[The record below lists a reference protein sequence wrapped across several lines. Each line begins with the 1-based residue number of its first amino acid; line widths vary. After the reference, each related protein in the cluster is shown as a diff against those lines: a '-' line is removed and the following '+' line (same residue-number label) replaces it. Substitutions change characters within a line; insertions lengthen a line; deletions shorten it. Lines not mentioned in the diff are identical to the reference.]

1 MESINVL
8 FLLSTF
14 LLAIDVKAQPNN
26 SISVMIPL
34 GSSLSPS
41 ANRSWLSPSGLFAF
55 GFYPQGNGFAI
66 GIWLVDQPQNTTV
79 WTAYRNNSPVTSKAT
94 LDLTRDGKL
103 LFRTEEGEENPVADV
118 SSLAASA
125 SMLDSGNFVLY
136 DNSSIVIW
144 ESFKYPTD
152 TILGGQNV
160 SNGEDL
166 VSSVSRSNHSSG
178 RFHLRMQSDGNLVS
192 YPVNITDIS
201 ENAYW
206 SSTTIIS
213 DNFASGVPYSANKIS
228 DNVAAGTVDPY
239 RRGTVGGGS
248 CSKRTAYSR
257 FCGKSGESGYVGNRG
272 TSGAS
277 IRLSL
282 NQRGLLSLIDDSSS
296 IIISVLVN
304 NSYSGDKE
312 TTIIYRAILDSDG
325 ILKLYSHHFFGNTSS
340 KMFLEWSSLGDQCDV
355 KGFCGFNSYCLGM
368 GFQAECLCF
377 PGFHFVNH
385 ENKFLGCYDKFS
397 VDGCSSSNG
406 PMIPHY
412 STALPNIS
420 WGDYPYSMVRTKQE
434 NCENSC
440 LDDCNC
446 GAALYIN
453 GTCKKYKLPLRYGR
467 SQNLSAIAFF
477 KDRRNGKHHRSNP
490 KILMDSKKKIIL
502 ILSLSLGSIACL
514 CSVIA
519 MSCFFKY
526 RRQVHW
532 YRKLSENVNVG
543 FADDFTL
550 RSFSYN
556 ELESATDGFRQALS
570 TGSFGSVYKG
580 SLSIGSV
587 TDRTIAVKRL
597 EKFGEEGERKF
608 QAEMTAIGRTHHRN
622 LVQLLGF
629 CIEGT
634 RKLLVYDYMTN
645 DSLADL
651 LFKAKK
657 RPLWKERVRIALEVA
672 RGIYYLHQ
680 ECEVHIIHC
689 NLKPENILMDDTWTA
704 KISDFGLARLSVPN
718 QTRTTMGIE
727 GTSGYSAPEW
737 QKNALI
743 SVKADI
749 YSYGVM
755 LLEIV
760 CCRSNIEVN
769 VSTADEILLSSW
781 VYNCFVVG
789 ELDKLVEDENV
800 DMKTLERMVKVGLWC
815 IQEDPALRPPMKNVI
830 LMLEGTMDIAV
841 PPSPA
846 ISHS

>member
-1 MESINVL
+1 
-8 FLLSTF
+8 
-14 LLAIDVKAQPNN
+14 
-26 SISVMIPL
+26 MIPL

-66 GIWLVDQPQNTTV
+66 GIWLVDQLQNTTV

-94 LDLTRDGKL
+94 LELTRDGKL

-118 SSLAASA
+118 SRYSGPAASA

-136 DNSSIVIW
+136 DNSSNVIW
-144 ESFKYPTD
+144 ESFEYPTD
-152 TILGGQNV
+152 TILGGQNL
-160 SNGEDL
+160 SNGKDL

-178 RFHLRMQSDGNLVS
+178 RFYLRMQSDGNLVS
-192 YPVNITDIS
+192 YPVNITDNS

-206 SSTTIIS
+206 SSATIIS

-228 DNVAAGTVDPY
+228 DNVAAGTGYP
-239 RRGTVGGGS
+239 VGGAS
-248 CSKRTAYSR
+248 CSKRNEYNR
-257 FCGKSGESGYVGNRG
+257 FCGRSGESGNVGSRG

-340 KMFLEWSSLGDQCDV
+340 KMFLEWLSLGDKCDV
-355 KGFCGFNSYCLGM
+355 KGFCGFNSYCQGM

-406 PMIPHY
+406 PMMPHN

-420 WGDYPYSMVRTKQE
+420 WGDYPYSMVRTKQK

-446 GAALYIN
+446 GAALYMN
-453 GTCKKYKLPLRYGR
+453 GTCNKYKLPLRYGR
-467 SQNLSAIAFF
+467 SQNSSAIAFF
-477 KDRRNGKHHRSNP
+477 KVRRNGDHHRSNP

-502 ILSLSLGSIACL
+502 VLSLSLGSIACL

-519 MSCFFKY
+519 ISCFFKY

-570 TGSFGSVYKG
+570 TGSFGSVYRG
-580 SLSIGSV
+580 SLSFGSV

-645 DSLADL
+645 GSLADL

-657 RPLWKERVRIALEVA
+657 HPLWKER
-672 RGIYYLHQ
+672 
-680 ECEVHIIHC
+680 
-689 NLKPENILMDDTWTA
+689 
-704 KISDFGLARLSVPN
+704 
-718 QTRTTMGIE
+718 
-727 GTSGYSAPEW
+727 
-737 QKNALI
+737 
-743 SVKADI
+743 
-749 YSYGVM
+749 
-755 LLEIV
+755 IV

-789 ELDKLVEDENV
+789 ELDKLVEEENV

-846 ISHS
+846 ISYS